1 VDTLS
6 FPFDSASFSG
16 GSGRDCGDKPF
27 VCASGLTYSR
37 FQSYP
42 TIVAEEAGVHVAW
55 NDRLQSGHN
64 GQSKIFVKN
73 SPDGMDWTATAAPMD
88 DNARGH
94 QYFPDLASSGGTLSL
109 VFYDSRNDAAYD
121 AFVPPGVT
129 KEGRSSGGAVDTFLA
144 SSSDGGRSW
153 SERRISS
160 LSSNYSLEAPGPVP
174 FWGDYIYVSAVAGT
188 VVVVWTDSRD
198 VRLGDSG
205 GGLGGEDGFDIFE
218 PCGSPRAFANNPC
231 LSKGGHDQNIYA
243 ARL

>member
-1 VDTLS
+1 MRPGCTWR
-6 FPFDSASFSG
+6 G
-16 GSGRDCGDKPF
+16 
-27 VCASGLTYSR
+27 
-37 FQSYP
+37 
-42 TIVAEEAGVHVAW
+42 TIVSSRATTA
-55 NDRLQSGHN
+55 
-64 GQSKIFVKN
+64 QSKIFVKN

-160 LSSNYSLEAPGPVP
+160 LSSNYNLEAPGPVP